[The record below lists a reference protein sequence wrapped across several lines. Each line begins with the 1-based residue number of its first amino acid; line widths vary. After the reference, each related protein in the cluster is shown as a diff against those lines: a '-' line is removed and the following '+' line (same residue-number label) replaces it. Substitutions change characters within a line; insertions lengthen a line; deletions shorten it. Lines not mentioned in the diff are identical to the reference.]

1 MFDHR
6 LWHVAVLAAT
16 LFAAAGAAIL
26 ALAPLIFDEPPP
38 GLRRVRPLLLALIAL
53 AGVLLV
59 VEWTAVH

>member
-6 LWHVAVLAAT
+6 LWHVAVLAST

-26 ALAPLIFDEPPP
+26 VLTPLLFDDPPP
-38 GLRRVRPLLLALIAL
+38 GLRRARPVALVVIGLAVL
-53 AGVLLV
+53 LLV